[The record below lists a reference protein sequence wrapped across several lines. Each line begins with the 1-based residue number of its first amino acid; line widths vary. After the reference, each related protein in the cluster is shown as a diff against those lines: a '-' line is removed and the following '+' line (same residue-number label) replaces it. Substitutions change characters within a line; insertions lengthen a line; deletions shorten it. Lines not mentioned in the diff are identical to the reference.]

1 MGIGKIFRDAVSY
14 IPVVRA
20 VVDIVSCIIRI
31 SAGAVNEVET
41 QVKSI
46 ESISRWLRDNDVNTF
61 SEYYDK
67 QFERSDENETL

>member
-1 MGIGKIFRDAVSY
+1 MDIGKIFGNAVSY

-20 VVDIVSCIIRI
+20 VVDIVACIIRI

-41 QVKSI
+41 QVKNV

-67 QFERSDENETL
+67 QFERSDENETF